1 MKQRFKIKWNASGK
15 RLNWDLHAVSGFYL
29 SFFLLLI
36 TLTGLV
42 WSYDWVE
49 NLIFQVADGHLQK
62 EIKIK
67 NHAKLKTAQQGVFE
81 KMHSKID
88 SIYPYTGSV
97 AFTIPAKANMAITI
111 QKESDEAVIRK
122 PDVAFFDSKTGE
134 VIKKQPFVSLSTG
147 SKIRKMILPIHTG
160 SILGWPTKLLALIVA
175 LFTASLPVTGTIIW
189 WNKRK
194 KANKKTFAK

>member
-1 MKQRFKIKWNASGK
+1 LKQRFKIKWNASGK

-49 NLIFQVADGHLQK
+49 NLIFQIADGHPQK
-62 EIKIK
+62 EIKVKNLSKIK
-67 NHAKLKTAQQGVFE
+67 TVNPGIFE
-81 KMHSKID
+81 KMKKEMD
-88 SIYPYTGSV
+88 SIYPYSGSI
-97 AFTIPAKANMAITI
+97 AFTLPTKENLAVTI
-111 QKESDEAVIRK
+111 QKESDEAVIRM
-122 PDVAFFDSKTGE
+122 PDAVFFDAKTGA
-134 VIKKQPFVSLSTG
+134 VIKNQSFTSLSTG
-147 SKIRKMILPIHTG
+147 SKIRKMVLPIHTG
-160 SILGWPTKLLALIVA
+160 SILGWPTKILALIVA

-194 KANKKTFAK
+194 KQNKKAR